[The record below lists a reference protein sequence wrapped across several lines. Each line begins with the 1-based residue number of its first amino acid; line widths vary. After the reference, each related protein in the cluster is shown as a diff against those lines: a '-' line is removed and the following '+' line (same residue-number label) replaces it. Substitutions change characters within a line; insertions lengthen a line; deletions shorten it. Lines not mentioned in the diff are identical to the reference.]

1 MNRLCLPTLWLRN
14 KHPVTTHMIRPVA
27 LSLFA
32 VLAASGAAAAGM
44 PESPSLKPDRP
55 YASTATD
62 SKNAEILHKA
72 LAAAERYDWK
82 EVASLQQQATDP
94 AVRDLIMWTRASEGV
109 PGMGFSEVN
118 DALTRLSDWPKTGN
132 MRARAEEI
140 IELSSLSATQR
151 IDWLKASGP
160 RTGEGKVALAN
171 ALREV
176 GKMDDAM
183 EVIRD
188 AWHSNSMDR
197 TLERQVLARFGGKLT
212 QDDHRARVEFL
223 LWTNQR
229 TAAANLKQLL
239 TPDYRKLVDARIA
252 LAGRSRNVDALVNAV
267 PENLQDNPGLLYDRA
282 RWRRAHGNQD
292 GAIPLLTAINGKDI
306 PEAGRT
312 KLWKERSIALRSD
325 LKDGQWKRAYQ
336 LASPHGME
344 EGADFADA
352 EWVSGWIALR
362 MNSDP
367 ERALQHFET
376 MTEGV
381 STPISLARGEYW
393 TGRAEAALGETARAQ
408 VAYLDAAAHKSTYYG
423 QLAAEE
429 IGDKQIYFA
438 PASQPT
444 DADIAAF
451 EGRPMVKAL
460 RLLGEAGETQL
471 FRTFA
476 YHLDDLLESEAD
488 YIQLSQLATEY
499 HVPDIGVRGAK
510 AGLAKG
516 IIATDAAYPLVSY
529 PLLKEPQVERS
540 LMLALSRQE
549 SEMNPSAVSY
559 VGARGLMQFMPATAS
574 REAKL
579 SGLPYRQSWLTDDPG
594 YNMTLG
600 GQHLDYLLNRFNGSY
615 IMTAAAYNAGPTR
628 PSQWIADYGD
638 PRTGDVDPIDWVE
651 FIPFS
656 ETRNYVQRIIENT
669 QVYRSRISGKPEE
682 IQIQEDLKRGEE

>member
-1 MNRLCLPTLWLRN
+1 
-14 KHPVTTHMIRPVA
+14 MIRPLA
-27 LSLFA
+27 FLLFA
-32 VLAASGAAAAGM
+32 ALAVKGAAAAGL

-62 SKNAEILHKA
+62 PQNAEILHKA
-72 LAAAERYDWK
+72 LSAAGRYDWN
-82 EVASLQQQATDP
+82 EVARLQSQATDP
-94 AVRDLIMWTRASEGV
+94 AVRDLILWRRASEGV

-118 DALTRLSDWPKTGN
+118 DALTRLSDWPKTSN

-140 IELSSLSATQR
+140 IELSTLTATQR

-176 GKMDDAM
+176 GKMSEAE

-188 AWHSNSMDR
+188 AWHNNSMDR
-197 TLERQVLARFGGKLT
+197 ALERQVLARFGGKLT

-229 TAAANLKQLL
+229 TAAQNLRQLL
-239 TPDYRKLVDARIA
+239 TSDYRKLVDARIA
-252 LAGRSRNVDALVNAV
+252 LASRSRNVDALIRAV
-267 PENLQDNPGLLYDRA
+267 PDSLQDNPGLLYDRA
-282 RWRRAHGNQD
+282 RWRRTHGNQD
-292 GAIPLLTAINGKDI
+292 GAIPLLTGIDGKDI
-306 PEAGRT
+306 PEAGRS
-312 KLWKERSIALRSD
+312 KLWKERNIALRSD
-325 LKDGQWKRAYQ
+325 LKDGNWSRAYQ
-336 LASPHGME
+336 LASPHGMTD
-344 EGADFADA
+344 GTDFAEA

-362 MNSDP
+362 LKGEP
-367 ERALQHFET
+367 ERALKHFET
-376 MTEGV
+376 LTAGV
-381 STPISLARGEYW
+381 STPISLARGQYW
-393 TGRAEAALGETARAQ
+393 IGRTEDTLGDEADAQ
-408 VAYLDAAAHKSTYYG
+408 IAYLDAAAHKFTYYG
-423 QLAAEE
+423 QLAAERV
-429 IGDKQIYFA
+429 GDRQLWFDPA
-438 PASQPT
+438 PPPS
-444 DADIAAF
+444 DEEIAAF
-451 EGRPMVKAL
+451 EARPMVKAL
-460 RLLGEAGETQL
+460 RLLGESGETQL

-476 YHLDDLLESEAD
+476 YHLDDELKTEAD
-488 YIQLSQLATEY
+488 YIQLANLANEY

-516 IIATDAAYPLVSY
+516 IVATDAAYPVVSY

-549 SEMNPSAVSY
+549 SEMNPNAVSY

-574 REAKL
+574 REARL
-579 SGLPYRQSWLTDDPG
+579 SGLPYRKSWLTDDPG

-628 PSQWIADYGD
+628 PNQWIADYGD
-638 PRTGDVDPIDWVE
+638 PRTGQVDPIDWVE

-656 ETRNYVQRIIENT
+656 ETRNYVQRILENT
-669 QVYRSRISGKPEE
+669 QIYRSRLSGKPEE
-682 IQIQEDLKRGEE
+682 IRIEEDLERGKD